1 MIRKKKSVVVGLG
14 EILWDLLP
22 DGRRLGGAPAN
33 FAYHCHALGAE
44 SFVVSAVGD
53 DKDGVDIFNSLTE
66 LGLETSYLE
75 KVRDYPTGTVS
86 VELDQNGHA
95 DYTIHSPVAWD
106 TIQWSGS
113 LGELA
118 QKCDAVCFGSLA
130 QRDPVSRETIEQFLK
145 STGQRCLRVFD
156 INIRQD
162 YATKEIVLESL
173 KHANILKL
181 NDEELPV
188 VASMLGI
195 GETDESKMIT
205 HLLSIYDLNCAML
218 TKGAAGS
225 TLYTD
230 NEVSFCES
238 QDVTVV
244 DTVGAGDS
252 FTAAAVMG
260 FIEGMALK
268 ELHQR
273 ASKVADYVCTQPGAT
288 PSLKQGLYQLKK

>member
-14 EILWDLLP
+14 EILWDMLP

-33 FAYHCHALGAE
+33 FAYHCHALGAD

-53 DKDGVDIFNSLTE
+53 DKDGADIFNSLTE
-66 LGLETSYLE
+66 LGIETAYLE
-75 KVRDYPTGTVS
+75 KVRGYPTGTVS
-86 VELDQNGHA
+86 VELDPNGHA

-106 TIQWSGS
+106 TIQWSES
-113 LGELA
+113 LALLA
-118 QKCDAVCFGSLA
+118 EKCDAVCFGSLA
-130 QRDPVSRETIEQFLK
+130 QRNPVSRETIQQFLK
-145 STGQRCLRVFD
+145 STGGRCLRVFD

-162 YATKEIVLESL
+162 YATEETVLMSL
-173 KHANILKL
+173 EHADILKL

-195 GETDESKMIT
+195 GETDESKTIT
-205 HLLSIYDLNCAML
+205 QLLSKYDLNCVML
-218 TKGAAGS
+218 TKGPAGS
-225 TLYTD
+225 TLYTQD
-230 NEVSFCES
+230 EVSFCES
-238 QDVTVV
+238 RDVSVI

-260 FIEGMALK
+260 FLAGKALK

-273 ASKVADYVCTQPGAT
+273 ASRIADFVCTRSGAT
-288 PSLKQGLYQLKK
+288 PVLSADLINC